1 MSPLTDDQRKAAT
14 VVGIAY
20 LFAMAASMF
29 TEGYVRST
37 LISAD
42 AAATARNI
50 AAHQSLF
57 RASIGLELLTF
68 VSDTTLIAALYVI
81 LSPISRPLAL
91 YATLLRMAGV
101 AVGVMM
107 AAHSFDVLRVLG
119 TAPYL
124 QAFDAG
130 QLAALARLGVGSHTS
145 SYNVVFVFLGA
156 GSTVSAMLWM
166 ASGYVPRPLAMLGV
180 FASVVLSV
188 GTLAYL
194 VVPELLRLMYP
205 AYLVP
210 MFFFEVGMGMWLL
223 IKGLPPNRLSSR

>member
-1 MSPLTDDQRKAAT
+1 MTPMPPITDVQRKAAT

-29 TEGYVRST
+29 TEGYVRGT
-37 LISAD
+37 LVSPD
-42 AAATARNI
+42 ALATARNI
-50 AAHQSLF
+50 SAHQSLF
-57 RASIGLELLTF
+57 RVSIGLELLTF
-68 VSDTTLIAALYVI
+68 LSDTTLVAALFVI
-81 LSPISRPLAL
+81 LAPINRHLAL

-119 TAPYL
+119 AASYL
-124 QAFDAG
+124 QAFEAD

-156 GSTVSAMLWM
+156 GSTVFAFLWL
-166 ASGYVPRPLAMLGV
+166 ASGYVPRALAMLGV
-180 FASVVLSV
+180 FASLLLSA

-194 VVPELLRLMYP
+194 IAPESLRLLYP

-210 MFFFEVGMGMWLL
+210 MFFFEVGTGLWLL
-223 IKGLPPNRLSSR
+223 IKGLPPNR